1 MISAPPIQNSKF
13 CFSLSD
19 PLLLLLP
26 FPNKVVNC
34 SCLPRHVVAFRGIET
49 GSTYMRRPT
58 SYTGILLLSL
68 ILSGSGNVLAAA
80 FCTHAQLP
88 ACCKTKSMQDSMPSH
103 EMTMEGMDMSAAS
116 AEADINSVGQPAGVC
131 AHCMSHSDL
140 PAKAVAAVS
149 TVEQSRRDLSAG
161 NPALAQRKPLSST
174 ALFAPLLSSRP
185 HAPPG
190 TRAPRYLLISALL
203 I

>member
-1 MISAPPIQNSKF
+1 
-13 CFSLSD
+13 
-19 PLLLLLP
+19 
-26 FPNKVVNC
+26 
-34 SCLPRHVVAFRGIET
+34 
-49 GSTYMRRPT
+49 MRRPT

-80 FCTHAQLP
+80 FCPHAQLP
-88 ACCKTKSMQDSMPSH
+88 ACCKKGPMQDSTSSH
-103 EMTMEGMDMSAAS
+103 EMMMEGMDMSAAS
-116 AEADINSVGQPAGVC
+116 AEADVNSVGQPAGVC

-149 TVEQSRRDLSAG
+149 TVEQSRRGFGAEH
-161 NPALAQRKPLSST
+161 PAPVQRQPLSST

-190 TRAPRYLLISALL
+190 TRARRYLLISAFL